1 VPRIAFR
8 AVPLCTFRYGL
19 GKWVSPLHW
28 KKFKIEFAEDHE
40 NEQQDGVNVVV
51 SRCQEERLP
60 VKLDI
65 RVWGMAADGQVFSQN
80 ARTQNISG
88 SGAQL
93 FEIEHD
99 LKIGEIIGVQ
109 AGQKKTRCKVVW
121 ARNTRSNQ
129 KIQVGVQLL
138 NKLECPWTPFL
149 RRPDQDAPTL
159 PRGRRR
165 WARHKIAF
173 PIVLHDERIP
183 VRVSATDV
191 SGSGCYV
198 EMLSPFPVGTGLD
211 AELWIG
217 TERVL
222 TRALVRTCDPRVGM
236 GIEFVGLKTE
246 DQRRLHEHLQAVY
259 PFSCSIEHQNPR
271 SSGATN

>member
-1 VPRIAFR
+1 MVP
-8 AVPLCTFRYGL
+8 
-19 GKWVSPLHW
+19 
-28 KKFKIEFAEDHE
+28 
-40 NEQQDGVNVVV
+40 
-51 SRCQEERLP
+51 RCQEERRP
-60 VKLDI
+60 VELDI
-65 RVWGMAADGQVFSQN
+65 RVWGMAADGRAFSQH

-88 SGAQL
+88 SGARL

-99 LKIGEIIGVQ
+99 IKIGEIIGVE

-121 ARNTRSNQ
+121 ATNTRSSQ
-129 KIQVGVQLL
+129 RIQVGVRLL
-138 NKLECPWTPFL
+138 SKLECPWMAFL
-149 RRPDQDAPTL
+149 GKPQDAPTV
-159 PRGRRR
+159 PRGQRR
-165 WARHKIAF
+165 WVRHKIAF

-183 VRVSATDV
+183 LRVSATDV
-191 SGSGCYV
+191 SGRGCYI
-198 EMLSPFPVGTGLD
+198 EMLSPFPVGTALD

-246 DQRRLHEHLQAVY
+246 DQRRLQEHLQAVY